1 VSTVTRL
8 ANFESELADR
18 MLLEEAR
25 TLAPVYD
32 LDAEELFAEAQE
44 ILRRHGHL
52 LRPGPNAE

>member
-1 VSTVTRL
+1 
-8 ANFESELADR
+8 
-18 MLLEEAR
+18 
-25 TLAPVYD
+25 LAPVYD